1 MLHTYE
7 MKRQKENVKVGWL
20 WSFKNKPFW
29 ASTRMRVR
37 ILRVFVFVFV
47 FVFLYLTF
55 VVVFICCE
63 DEEGTL
69 STQVPG
75 VVLSSIAQYY
85 ISLLSGMRNI

>member
-1 MLHTYE
+1 MS
-7 MKRQKENVKVGWL
+7 GWL
-20 WSFKNKPFW
+20 WSFENKPFW

-37 ILRVFVFVFV
+37 ILPVFVFV

-69 STQVPG
+69 STPVPG
-75 VVLSSIAQYY
+75 VVLSRGGENARQTILA
-85 ISLLSGMRNI
+85 